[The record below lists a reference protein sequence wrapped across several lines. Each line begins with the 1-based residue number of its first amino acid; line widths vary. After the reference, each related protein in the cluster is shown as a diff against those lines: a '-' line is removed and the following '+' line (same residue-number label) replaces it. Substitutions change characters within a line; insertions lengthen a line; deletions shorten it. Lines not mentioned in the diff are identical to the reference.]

1 MGQIVFQAT
10 LGGQVAVS
18 GPNTASSFT
27 LTLPAAT
34 DTLVGKA
41 TTDTLTNKTL
51 TSPVISGGTI
61 NNATIGATT
70 ATTGAF
76 TTLSATGVATFS
88 AGTVSLPAITTTG
101 DTNTGIF
108 FPAADT
114 IAFTEGGVESLRIT
128 SAGDVGIGTNSPSV
142 KLHVDGTGT
151 QYIKLSSSTN
161 SNFIQTFA
169 TSGSTGQE
177 YKSVYRFV
185 DTDAGE
191 RMRIDS
197 SGNVGIGATSAGN
210 KLQISNG
217 GANGVEFDVALAS
230 GTESKMLSI
239 NRTSSAYTPLNYDA
253 SLHKFFISG
262 GQKMQLDASGN
273 LLVGKT
279 AVDVTTAGTQ
289 LESTGTV
296 GITRDSAT
304 NLILNR
310 KTSDGTIVSIRRDNT
325 EVGSI
330 SATTTLTSYNT
341 TSDQRLKTNIVDAP
355 LGNIDSIKVRSFD
368 WIADNSHQEYGM
380 VAQELIEVAPYAVHQ
395 PQNPDEM
402 MAVDYSKLVPMM
414 IREIQDLRARLAKAG
429 L

>member
-1 MGQIVFQAT
+1 VGAGYFVTSGQYNTI
-10 LGGQVAVS
+10 LGGFHGNS
-18 GPNTASSFT
+18 GGLDIRTASNYI
-27 LTLPAAT
+27 
-34 DTLVGKA
+34 V
-41 TTDTLTNKTL
+41 
-51 TSPVISGGTI
+51 
-61 NNATIGATT
+61 
-70 ATTGAF
+70 
-76 TTLSATGVATFS
+76 LSDGQGV
-88 AGTVSLPAITTTG
+88 PR
-101 DTNTGIF
+101 GIF
-108 FPAADT
+108 
-114 IAFTEGGVESLRIT
+114 
-128 SAGDVGIGTNSPSV
+128 
-142 KLHVDGTGT
+142 
-151 QYIKLSSSTN
+151 
-161 SNFIQTFA
+161 
-169 TSGSTGQE
+169 
-177 YKSVYRFV
+177 
-185 DTDAGE
+185 
-191 RMRIDS
+191 DS
-197 SGNVGIGATSAGN
+197 SGN
-210 KLQISNG
+210 
-217 GANGVEFDVALAS
+217 F
-230 GTESKMLSI
+230 
-239 NRTSSAYTPLNYDA
+239 
-253 SLHKFFISG
+253 
-262 GQKMQLDASGN
+262 
-273 LLVGKT
+273 LVGKT
-279 AVDVTTAGTQ
+279 ATDVTTVGTQ